1 MRKIYYCISQI
12 KTTQNLLNIINS
24 DFFARVISRQVII
37 RVYDFIT
44 LTRQFNNS
52 FVRNSTLKRELKNKL
67 NLLSN
72 DFEEKLKIQ
81 RHKLSA
87 HFQDL
92 EFGDRV
98 DSWSNITKNEIDIF
112 YIKILEIYNL
122 LENQN
127 DYQEI
132 VESNFEL
139 LQQEIINIENIV
151 NKKDIESTPH
161 SSNDILS
168 ITRANTGAIIPCHPI
183 QDKVLSLNSI
193 HLMID
198 FEIALYSTLGAS
210 IYQQLIKTMLIND
223 IISFIDNLITRGNS
237 QYNGLDKIIDL
248 QIHPWKKFTYTVV
261 EPTNFNLIKQSKYDF
276 KPDKEIKKAQNILN
290 LFLKNFKIDKLDE
303 IRIVRNKLG
312 SHIDTSDSIED
323 IIVLLNDLN
332 TENLIKIYSNFYHLF
347 LKICNSV
354 RYLQMLIMPPTKMNG
369 ISAMSPQPEKMFFDN
384 TNVQTEF
391 NREDINDTRLYEL
404 KLQNLL
410 NDNIRF
416 EDSEYYFREA
426 LSHSDVLKNITFED
440 KNIDLNKCHI
450 YCLNKLNS
458 EINID
463 EKRLIL
469 LLLKNSSGWSSNQIT
484 YILIETYE
492 INQFNLHY
500 EYLVYLGD
508 TTKENSSTVLNILL
522 DNLKNTNDFN
532 IIYYAMV
539 SLLKIDVNIWG
550 SILLNNRQ
558 QAKESKYS
566 KAIKQ
571 TIENLSP
578 LYKVIVIVLLKSEMM
593 FTNHFSHYRGFY
605 KELYLDYFQKDFI
618 KNIKLLKP
626 NISLKKRLEK
636 KDIYELKL
644 AFEHNNLTII
654 FIKLAEKSNSVNAKF
669 LYSIIANSLK
679 LNFQH
684 LPFIEH
690 YAYASYKIGNIDK
703 AVEVYQ
709 DLVNKNP
716 DEIAYRIELLTY
728 YLEQKNISEFNSELA
743 YIENTFNISEKQQ
756 EKICNIKQIA
766 EDKQVLGEEQGNT
779 GNSLSF

>member
-1 MRKIYYCISQI
+1 MKKIYYCIAQI
-12 KTTQNLLNIINS
+12 KTTQNLLNTIDS

-44 LTRQFNNS
+44 LTRKYNNS
-52 FVRNSTLKRELKNKL
+52 FVKNSTLKRDLKNKL

-72 DFEEKLKIQ
+72 DFEDKLKIQ
-81 RHKLSA
+81 RHKFSA

-112 YIKILEIYNL
+112 YTKILEVYNL

-132 VESNFEL
+132 LESNYEL
-139 LQQEIINIENIV
+139 SQQDIINIQNVVSE
-151 NKKDIESTPH
+151 KDIESTPH
-161 SSNDILS
+161 FSNDILS
-168 ITRANTGAIIPCHPI
+168 ITRTNTGAIIPCHPI
-183 QDKVLSLNSI
+183 QDKILSLNSI

-198 FEIALYSTLGAS
+198 FEILLYKNLEAE
-210 IYQQLIKTMLIND
+210 IYKHLIKTILIND
-223 IISFIDNLITRGNS
+223 IVSFIDNLITRTDS
-237 QYNGLDKIIDL
+237 QYIGLDNIIDL
-248 QIHPWKKFTYTVV
+248 QIHPWNKFTYTVDK
-261 EPTNFNLIKQSKYDF
+261 PNDFYLIKQSKYDF
-276 KPDKEIKKAQNILN
+276 KPDNQIEIAQNILN
-290 LFLKNFKIDKLDE
+290 TFLLSFELNSIVQ
-303 IRIVRNKLG
+303 IRNLRNKLG
-312 SHIDTSDSIED
+312 SHIDTNDSIED
-323 IIVLLNDLN
+323 IVILLNDLN
-332 TENLIKIYSNFYHLF
+332 TKYLIKVYSNFYHLF

-391 NREDINDTRLYEL
+391 DREDINDTELYEL

-410 NDNIRF
+410 NNNISF

-469 LLLKNSSGWSSNQIT
+469 LLLKNSSGWSSKQIT
-484 YILIETYE
+484 YILTETYE
-492 INQFNLHY
+492 TNQFNLNY

-508 TTKENSSTVLNILL
+508 TTKENNTTVLNILL

-532 IIYYAMV
+532 IVYYSIL

-550 SILLNNRQ
+550 FVLFNNKE
-558 QAKESKYS
+558 QAKESQYS
-566 KAIKQ
+566 KTIKQ

-578 LYKVIVIVLLKSEMM
+578 LFKIIVIVLLKSEMM
-593 FTNHFSHYRGFY
+593 FTNHFSIYRDFY
-605 KELYLDYFQKDFI
+605 KELYLDYFQKVFI

-626 NISLKKRLEK
+626 NNFLKRRLEK
-636 KDIYELKL
+636 QDINELKL
-644 AFEHNNLTII
+644 AFEYNNLTII
-654 FIKLAEKSNSVNAKF
+654 FVKLAEKSNSENAKF
-669 LYSIIANSLK
+669 LYSIIVNSLK

-690 YAYASYKIGNIDK
+690 YAYANYKIGNIDK

-709 DLVNKNP
+709 DLVDKNP
-716 DEIAYRIELLTY
+716 DEVEYRIELLTY
-728 YLEQKNISEFNSELA
+728 YLEQKNISAFNSELE
-743 YIENTFNISEKQQ
+743 YIEYTFRMTEKQQ
-756 EKICNIKQIA
+756 EKVNNIKQTL
-766 EDKQVLGEEQGNT
+766 EDQQNT
-779 GNSLSF
+779 GSNK